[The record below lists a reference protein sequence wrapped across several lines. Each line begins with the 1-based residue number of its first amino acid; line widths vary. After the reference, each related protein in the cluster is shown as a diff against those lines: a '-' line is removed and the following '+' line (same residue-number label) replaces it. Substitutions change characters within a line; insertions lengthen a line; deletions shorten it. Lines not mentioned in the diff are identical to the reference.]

1 MYCSC
6 CADVGVRQRQEEECT
21 HLAGHHA
28 CEFYFTLSL
37 FCAGWKYFLMNIFCV
52 QTVVWEGCKWKPIGL
67 GDVLSPKQVKLAY
80 RKAMLIVHTDK

>member
-1 MYCSC
+1 
-6 CADVGVRQRQEEECT
+6 
-21 HLAGHHA
+21 
-28 CEFYFTLSL
+28 
-37 FCAGWKYFLMNIFCV
+37 MNIFCV